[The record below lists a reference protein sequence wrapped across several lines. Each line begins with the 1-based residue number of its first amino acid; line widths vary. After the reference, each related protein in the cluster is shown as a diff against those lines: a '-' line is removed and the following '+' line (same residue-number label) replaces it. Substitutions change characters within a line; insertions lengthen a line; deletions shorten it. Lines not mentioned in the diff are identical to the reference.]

1 MLASGTDKSPMFE
14 VSLMRRVAT
23 APAKAIMFG
32 EHAVLYGA
40 PAIAVAVDLRAKVT
54 LDDADEWMLNGQPL
68 DPSKNPHLASLIR
81 WASAENNPK
90 DIHIESEIPIASGL
104 GSSASLSASIGAL
117 LATESIS
124 KESIARA
131 AHSSEAEAQ
140 GGRAS
145 PVDTSTVT
153 LGGAVVVSN
162 ERWQGIEHCWDVD
175 LTGPDGDRHWAIHSL
190 SLSSELTSIPLV
202 IGSTGKGSSTA
213 KMVASVAA
221 RMHESD
227 FRESMNR
234 LIACA
239 EDSIHLMM
247 EGDPFSIGGAMNRC
261 HALLREIG
269 VSSPEIEVLIE
280 AVLPHSFG
288 AKMTGA
294 GGGGCI
300 LALTQDPESCAAAIR
315 SAGGEAFVTTMGAE
329 GVRIEDSA

>member
-1 MLASGTDKSPMFE
+1 MG
-14 VSLMRRVAT
+14 RVAT
-23 APAKAIMFG
+23 APGKAIMFG

-54 LDDADEWMLNGQPL
+54 LYHADEWSINGQPL
-68 DPSKNPHLASLIR
+68 DPSKSPHLDSIIR
-81 WASAENNPK
+81 WASAEDRPQA
-90 DIHIESEIPIASGL
+90 IHIESDIPIASGL
-104 GSSASLSASIGAL
+104 GSSASLCASIGAL
-117 LATESIS
+117 LVEDSSS
-124 KESIARA
+124 KELIARA

-162 ERWQGIEHCWDVD
+162 ERWPGIDHCWDID
-175 LTGPDGDRHWAIHSL
+175 LNGPDGDRHWAIHSL
-190 SLSSELTSIPLV
+190 SLSSQLKSIPLV

-213 KMVASVAA
+213 KMVESVAS
-221 RMHESD
+221 RMHESE
-227 FRESMNR
+227 FRASMDR
-234 LIACA
+234 LVTCA
-239 EDSIHLMM
+239 EDSVRLML
-247 EGDPFSIGGAMNRC
+247 EGNPFSIGEAMNRC

-269 VSSPEIEVLIE
+269 VSSPEIEALIT
-280 AVLPHSFG
+280 AVLPHSLG

-300 LALTQDPESCAAAIR
+300 LALTLDPDSCVSAIR

-329 GVRIEDSA
+329 GVRIEKSSELS